1 MLYLMNSI
9 LFIWLFSL
17 FQVGIEGEY
26 ILKRKM
32 LSTAGRI
39 HCVSTMRLNIDGSY
53 QYSSVIFDRFN
64 VTISKDTINGQW
76 PCVGDT

>member
-1 MLYLMNSI
+1 
-9 LFIWLFSL
+9 
-17 FQVGIEGEY
+17 
-26 ILKRKM
+26 M

-39 HCVSTMRLNIDGSY
+39 HCVSTMRLNIEGSS

-76 PCVGDT
+76 LCVGVTLVVTNFGSRFLVRKRSLISLAEVRVVYRKM